1 MNQAMPTEIKDKWA
15 RVCSAYQSMKE
26 HTLKL
31 LEHPESTEEQMMQAA
46 VALRDSRVR
55 LESARAKLSELYP
68 RYTISTKG
76 IAVKVYRTQP
86 ATTAP
91 STTTPTPTTI

>member
-55 LESARAKLSELYP
+55 MESARAKLSELYP

-76 IAVKVYRTQP
+76 ISVRVMQIHRTQP
-86 ATTAP
+86 ATSTQ
-91 STTTPTPTTI
+91 STTTTV